1 LQPNDLWC
9 VGAENQAAIFVAFGQ
24 DLLALVQPLSIFGR
38 LSAGFRRVPGLTQ
51 LTTQVGGAT
60 GYWVDAYQG
69 GGAAVPTSALQFSR
83 APGIEERRVAAL
95 SVVTE
100 ELVRIAMPSVDLTIA
115 TDLARA
121 LAAVVD
127 SAFLNPLVSGSPAAQ
142 PASVTS
148 SGRIF
153 ASSGSD
159 LASIDADLEVLATA
173 VHDDGGDL
181 GASYWA

>member
-1 LQPNDLWC
+1 
-9 VGAENQAAIFVAFGQ
+9 
-24 DLLALVQPLSIFGR
+24 
-38 LSAGFRRVPGLTQ
+38 
-51 LTTQVGGAT
+51 
-60 GYWVDAYQG
+60 
-69 GGAAVPTSALQFSR
+69 
-83 APGIEERRVAAL
+83 
-95 SVVTE
+95 
-100 ELVRIAMPSVDLTIA
+100 MPSVDLTIA